1 MSNTPV
7 TPDPLS
13 IDWCARAAK
22 LREVEAALLTGEMVT
37 EARFGADM
45 TRYANASL
53 AEVTKAL
60 NEALRNC
67 AISRGERPARSRYAI
82 SGRMTRPY

>member
-1 MSNTPV
+1 MV
-7 TPDPLS
+7 DEPDPRKV
-13 IDWCARAAK
+13 DWCARATM
-22 LREVEAALLTGEMVT
+22 LREVEAAILAGEMVT

-45 TRYANASL
+45 TKFASTSL
-53 AEVTKAL
+53 SDVTKAL

-67 AISRGERPARSRYAI
+67 AIERGERPKRTRYAI